1 MLKFRYSLIARS
13 HGCDRLDEVQRR
25 IGVKFSDPSI
35 LSRALTHQSY
45 ANEGTDGRGR
55 QDSYE
60 RLEFLG
66 DAVLNVSVARRLFDA
81 MPEANEGTLTLG
93 RSHVVCRDS
102 LASVSRDLGLGQWIS
117 FGRGES
123 GVDVRDSVLEDVY
136 ESVLGA
142 VYVDQGAIAA
152 EHFITQ
158 TLGDAIRDVIVNG
171 VEKNPKSQFQEVVQ
185 AYGLPTPRYSTRLVS
200 ADGEY
205 PVIFESRLHVS
216 EFHVARARSNGK
228 TRAEMV
234 AAQEGLLV
242 FSKGIPF
249 ALKDMARTETKTNGR
264 FVRVEYS
271 RRKLPLPKGQTRSE
285 PVSSHGLLRRLWLR
299 LSAALQPARTAG
311 LR

>member
-1 MLKFRYSLIARS
+1 MEVCS
-13 HGCDRLDEVQRR
+13 HDCDQLREVQRR
-25 IGVKFSDPSI
+25 IGVKFADQSI
-35 LSRALTHQSY
+35 LSMALTHQSR
-45 ANEGTDGRGR
+45 ANEQSTCRGR
-55 QDSYE
+55 LQSYE

-81 MPEANEGTLTLG
+81 MPDANEGTLTLG

-102 LASVSRDLGLGQWIS
+102 LASVARDMGLGQWIA

-123 GVDVRDSVLEDVY
+123 GADVRDSVLEDVY

-142 VYVDQGAIAA
+142 VYVDQGVLAA

-158 TLGDAIRDVIVNG
+158 TLGDAIRDVVVNG

-185 AYGLPTPRYSTRLVS
+185 GYGLPTPRYLTRQVSTE
-200 ADGEY
+200 GEY
-205 PVIFESRLHVS
+205 PISFEAEAYVS
-216 EFHVARARSNGK
+216 DFHVARARSNGK

-234 AAQEGLLV
+234 AAQEGLLI
-242 FSKGIPF
+242 FSKGIPL
-249 ALKDMARTETKTNGR
+249 ALKDKARTAPKPNQG

-271 RRKLPLPKGQTRSE
+271 RRKLQLPNSPAQSDQE
-285 PVSSHGLLRRLWLR
+285 PARGPFRRLWLR
-299 LSAALQPARTAG
+299 LSAVLQPARPAG